1 MRILLIGPYPPP
13 HGGVSVHVSGIDQQL
28 TAGGVRC
35 QVLNTNQIRLGLG
48 FGIELLRHAWQGW
61 TLHLHTNG
69 HNWRSWLLAMGCGL
83 AGQSG
88 EGCIL
93 TLHSGMSP
101 AYLAAAAV
109 WRRRL
114 AGLTCLL
121 YTRVI
126 CVSPGIRAA
135 IVSLGVP
142 SQRTEIVPAC
152 LKTERPQVALEPLL
166 RAWIGRHR
174 PLFSTALFFRPE
186 YGFDLLV
193 DGLARLRDRYP
204 SFGCLVMGS
213 GEQRVEAEGRIHE
226 MGFEENILIVGDVV
240 HDVCLK
246 LMSMSRVFI
255 RPTLEDGDSISV
267 REALALGVPVVAS
280 RVGMR
285 PDGVLLFRAG
295 DVDDMVS
302 QIELALAVEKGAEAP
317 AAGCMDRLLDI
328 YRKVAA

>member
-1 MRILLIGPYPPP
+1 M
-13 HGGVSVHVSGIDQQL
+13 HVAGIHRQL
-28 TAGGVRC
+28 TAAGLRC
-35 QVLNTNQIRLGLG
+35 QVLSTNRIRLGLG
-48 FGIELLRHAWQGW
+48 FGILLLRHAWQGW

-69 HNWRSWLLAMGCGL
+69 HNWKSWLLAIGCGL
-83 AGQSG
+83 AGQSS

-101 AYLAAAAV
+101 AYLGAASV

-126 CVSPGIRAA
+126 CVSPGIRKAL
-135 IVSLGVP
+135 ISLGVP
-142 SQRTEIVPAC
+142 CQRTEVVPAC

-193 DGLARLRDRYP
+193 AGLARLRDRHP
-204 SFGCLVMGS
+204 SFGCIVMGS
-213 GEQRVEAEGRIHE
+213 GEQRAEAERRIHE
-226 MGFEENILIVGDVV
+226 MGLEENVLIVGDVV
-240 HDVCLK
+240 HDVCLT

-267 REALALGVPVVAS
+267 REALSLGVPVVAS

-285 PDGVLLFRAG
+285 PDGVMLFHPG
-295 DVDDMVS
+295 DVEEMVS
-302 QIELALAVEKGAEAP
+302 QIELALAVERGAEAP